1 MQEGKISQIIG
12 PVVDVD
18 FPEGRLPSI
27 LDALTITRADG
38 TKLVLETQQHLGE
51 ERVRTVAM

>member
-18 FPEGRLPSI
+18 FAEGQLPSI
-27 LDALTITRADG
+27 LDALTVTRQDG
-38 TKLVLETQQHLGE
+38 SKLVLETQQHLGE
-51 ERVRTVAM
+51 ERVRA